1 MALTLFAGWN
11 RPQLYYQILMALILG
26 IVVGVAWGPNAVV
39 LSLPGKLILRLLGAL
54 APPLI
59 LAALIHTLMTAEF
72 GGRDSLKLVRLLML
86 NTLVAI
92 FIGLCVAN
100 VIQPG
105 VGADLAIPEAH
116 TETQQI
122 SANPNP
128 LSTFLDNVPKSLF
141 GPLGDDGKVI
151 GVIFIGVAFGI
162 ALRSQRKR
170 TIGTVEDL
178 AELTLTTLICI
189 LHWIIAIVPL
199 AVFGII
205 AGIVGTQGFGGFKA
219 LGLFVISVIIAL
231 ALQAAYYLIRIRFGS
246 WVRPL
251 AVLKGTRDAL
261 VTAFSTASSTATMPV
276 TYSGLRDQVG
286 LREKS
291 ASLGA
296 MVGANFNNDGT
307 ALYEAMAA
315 LFVAQMLGMHL
326 DFQQQILIVLTS
338 VMASVG
344 AAGIPEAG
352 LVTMTMVFNAVGLPL
367 EFIPILLTVDW
378 FLDRC
383 RTAINVMGDIN
394 ISCLIDGNRAGELSP
409 SKNNEGQDL

>member
-1 MALTLFAGWN
+1 MPLTLSAGWN
-11 RPQLYYQILMALILG
+11 RLQFYYQILLALMLG

-59 LAALIHTLMTAEF
+59 LASLIHTLMTAEF
-72 GGRDSLKLVRLLML
+72 GGRDSVKLVRLLML

-105 VGADLAIPEAH
+105 VGADLAVPEAH

-128 LSTFLDNVPKSLF
+128 LVTFLDNVPKSLF

-178 AELTLTTLICI
+178 AELTLTTLIHI

-251 AVLKGTRDAL
+251 TVLKGTRDAL

-276 TYSGLRDQVG
+276 TFSCLRDQVG
-286 LREKS
+286 IREKS

-315 LFVAQMLGMHL
+315 LFIAQMLGIHL
-326 DFQQQILIVLTS
+326 DLQHQILVVLTS
-338 VMASVG
+338 IMASVG

-367 EFIPILLTVDW
+367 QFIPILLTVDW

-383 RTAINVMGDIN
+383 RTAVNVMGDIN
-394 ISCLIDGNRAGELSP
+394 VSCLMDDKRA
-409 SKNNEGQDL
+409 EGRLPN

>member
-1 MALTLFAGWN
+1 MPLTLFAAWN
-11 RPQLYYQILMALILG
+11 RLPLYYQILLALLLG
-26 IVVGVAWGPNAVV
+26 IVVGVVWGPGAVV
-39 LSLPGKLILRLLGAL
+39 MSLPGKLILRLLAAL

-59 LAALIHTLMTAEF
+59 LAAIVHTLMTADF
-72 GGRDSLKLVRLLML
+72 GGRDSLKLARLLIL

-92 FIGLCVAN
+92 IIGLCVAN
-100 VIQPG
+100 IIQPG
-105 VGADLAIPEAH
+105 VGANLAVPETHADAS
-116 TETQQI
+116 QK
-122 SANPNP
+122 SGNANP
-128 LSTFLDNVPKSLF
+128 LATFLDNVPKSLL

-151 GVIFIGVAFGI
+151 GVIFIAVAFGL
-162 ALRSQRKR
+162 ALRKERKR
-170 TIGTVEDL
+170 AISTVEDF
-178 AELTLTTLICI
+178 AELALTTLIRI
-189 LHWIIAIVPL
+189 LHWIIAVVPF
-199 AVFGII
+199 AVFGLI
-205 AGIVGTQGFGGFKA
+205 ASIVGTQGFGGFKA
-219 LGLFVISVIIAL
+219 LGLFVASVIIAL
-231 ALQAAYYLIRIRFGS
+231 ILQAIYYLIRIHFGS

-251 AVLKGTRDAL
+251 AVLRGTRDAL
-261 VTAFSTASSTATMPV
+261 ITAFSTASSTATMPV
-276 TYSGLRDQVG
+276 TFECLRDKVG
-286 LREKS
+286 IREKS

-326 DFQQQILIVLTS
+326 DLQQQILVVLTS

-367 EFIPILLTVDW
+367 EYIPILLTVDW

-394 ISCLIDGNRAGELSP
+394 VSCLIDGKKRAES
-409 SKNNEGQDL
+409 

>member
-1 MALTLFAGWN
+1 MPLTLFACWN
-11 RPQLYYQILMALILG
+11 RLPLYYQILLALLLG
-26 IVVGVAWGPNAVV
+26 IVVGVAWGPDAAV

-59 LAALIHTLMTAEF
+59 LAAIVHTLMTAEF
-72 GGRDSLKLVRLLML
+72 GGRDSLKLASLLIL

-92 FIGLCVAN
+92 LIGLFVAN
-100 VIQPG
+100 IIQPG
-105 VGADLAIPEAH
+105 VGADLAVPTTHEYIS
-116 TETQQI
+116 QK

-128 LSTFLDNVPKSLF
+128 LITFLDNVPKSLF

-162 ALRSQRKR
+162 ALRSQRER
-170 TIGTVEDL
+170 AIGTVEDL
-178 AELTLTTLICI
+178 AELMLTTLIRV
-189 LHWIIAIVPL
+189 LHWIIAVVPL

-205 AGIVGTQGFGGFKA
+205 ASIVGTQGLRGFKA
-219 LGLFVISVIIAL
+219 LGLFVASVIIAL
-231 ALQAAYYLIRIRFGS
+231 ILQAIYYLIRIRFGS

-251 AVLKGTRDAL
+251 TVLRGTRDAL

-276 TYSGLRDQVG
+276 TFSCLRDQVG
-286 LREKS
+286 IREKS

-296 MVGANFNNDGT
+296 LVGANFNNDGT

-315 LFVAQMLGMHL
+315 LFIAQMLGMHL
-326 DFQQQILIVLTS
+326 DLQQQILVVLTS

-394 ISCLIDGNRAGELSP
+394 VSCLIDGKRA
-409 SKNNEGQDL
+409 EGQSLGNNQ

>member
-1 MALTLFAGWN
+1 MPLTLFAGWY
-11 RPQLYYQILMALILG
+11 RLPLYYQILLALLLG
-26 IVVGVAWGPNAVV
+26 IVVGVAWGSDAAV
-39 LSLPGKLILRLLGAL
+39 LALPGKLILRLLGAL

-59 LAALIHTLMTAEF
+59 LAAIVHTLMTAEF
-72 GGRDSLKLVRLLML
+72 GGRDSLKLARLLIL

-92 FIGLCVAN
+92 FIGLSVAN
-100 VIQPG
+100 LIQPG
-105 VGADLAIPEAH
+105 VGADLVVPATHADIS
-116 TETQQI
+116 QK

-128 LSTFLDNVPKSLF
+128 LVTFLDNVPKSLF

-162 ALRSQRKR
+162 ALRSQRER
-170 TIGTVEDL
+170 AIGTAEDL
-178 AELTLTTLICI
+178 AELALTTLIRV
-189 LHWIIAIVPL
+189 LHWIIAVVPL

-205 AGIVGTQGFGGFKA
+205 ASIVGTQGFGGFKA
-219 LGLFVISVIIAL
+219 LGLFVASVIIAL
-231 ALQAAYYLIRIRFGS
+231 TLQAIYYLTRIRFGS

-251 AVLKGTRDAL
+251 MVLRGTRDAL

-276 TYSGLRDQVG
+276 TFRCLRDQVG
-286 LREKS
+286 IREKS

-296 MVGANFNNDGT
+296 LVGANFNNDGT

-315 LFVAQMLGMHL
+315 LFIAQMLGMQL
-326 DFQQQILIVLTS
+326 DLQQQILVVLTS

-367 EFIPILLTVDW
+367 QFIPILLTVDW

-394 ISCLIDGNRAGELSP
+394 VSCLIDGKRTGTLGNKP
-409 SKNNEGQDL
+409 

>member
-1 MALTLFAGWN
+1 MPLTLFACWN
-11 RPQLYYQILMALILG
+11 RLPLYYQILLALLLG
-26 IVVGVAWGPNAVV
+26 IVVGVAWGPDAAV

-59 LAALIHTLMTAEF
+59 LAAIVHTLMTAEL
-72 GGRDSLKLVRLLML
+72 GGRDSLKLASLLIL

-92 FIGLCVAN
+92 LIGLCVAN
-100 VIQPG
+100 IIQPG
-105 VGADLAIPEAH
+105 VGANLAVPATHEHIP
-116 TETQQI
+116 QK

-128 LSTFLDNVPKSLF
+128 LTTFLDNVPKSLF

-162 ALRSQRKR
+162 ALRSQRER
-170 TIGTVEDL
+170 AIGTVEDL
-178 AELTLTTLICI
+178 AELMLTTLIRV
-189 LHWIIAIVPL
+189 LHWIIAVVPL

-205 AGIVGTQGFGGFKA
+205 ASIVGTQGLRGFKA
-219 LGLFVISVIIAL
+219 LGLFVASVIIAL
-231 ALQAAYYLIRIRFGS
+231 LLQAIYYLIRIRFGS

-251 AVLKGTRDAL
+251 TVLRGTRDAL

-276 TYSGLRDQVG
+276 TFSCLRDQVG
-286 LREKS
+286 IREKS

-296 MVGANFNNDGT
+296 LVGANFNNDGT

-315 LFVAQMLGMHL
+315 LFIAQLLGMHL
-326 DFQQQILIVLTS
+326 DLQQQILVVLTS

-394 ISCLIDGNRAGELSP
+394 VSCLIDGKRAEGRSLG
-409 SKNNEGQDL
+409 NNQ